1 MENIGIAFLYTLIA
15 GLSTGIGGLIAFF
28 TKQTN
33 TKFLSVVLGFSAG
46 VMIYISFVEL
56 LIEAFEELRLLMGS
70 FQGSFVTILSFFAGI
85 GLIMIIDRCI
95 PCYENPHEIKKVEA
109 ISQNQE
115 NPPSVKSIAPRCK
128 RNGKSCLQMKDINP
142 AKLRRVGIMMV
153 FCIAIHNFPEGF
165 ATFVT
170 VSKDP
175 ALGLIIALAIAI
187 HNIPEGISV
196 SVPIYYAT
204 GNRRIA
210 MFYSFL
216 SGLAEP
222 LGAIIAYFFLQFFI
236 SDLLIGIL
244 LAMVAGIMVFVSFD
258 ELLPV
263 AEEYGEHHL
272 AIYGLI
278 GGMAFI
284 ALSMLFI

>member
-1 MENIGIAFLYTLIA
+1 MQKKRKEL
-15 GLSTGIGGLIAFF
+15 F
-28 TKQTN
+28 TDERYQ
-33 TKFLSVVLGFSAG
+33 
-46 VMIYISFVEL
+46 
-56 LIEAFEELRLLMGS
+56 
-70 FQGSFVTILSFFAGI
+70 
-85 GLIMIIDRCI
+85 
-95 PCYENPHEIKKVEA
+95 
-109 ISQNQE
+109 
-115 NPPSVKSIAPRCK
+115 
-128 RNGKSCLQMKDINP
+128 P